1 MDFNAFVEKTV
12 EILQQKMGEDYE
24 IRVTEVTKNNDIRMT
39 GVVMIRE
46 TENVSPTIYLEEPY
60 RQYSE
65 GTDLHVI
72 ADRIVALYE
81 DRMEDINFDVD
92 FFREF
97 KSVKDRIFHKLVN
110 YSRNKNLLKDVPHF
124 RWCDLAVVFYYSME
138 EVKFGRA
145 SILIH
150 NSHMDMWNQT
160 ADTLYQTAQD
170 NMRRNMPELIVPL
183 PELIYGMSGV
193 RMEEDDMKVY
203 VLTNQEKMYGASAML
218 YSDKISK
225 LAASLDSDLLILP
238 SSVHEVLLLPDDPDR
253 KYILYRQMVK
263 EVNTTQ
269 VEPEEILSF
278 NLYRYNRK
286 KAGIEEIIV

>member
-1 MDFNAFVEKTV
+1 MDFNVFVEKMV
-12 EILQQKMGEDYE
+12 KILQQKMGEDYE

-39 GVVMIRE
+39 GVVMIKE

-81 DRMEDINFDVD
+81 ERMEDIDFDMN

-110 YSRNKNLLKDVPHF
+110 YSRNENLLKDVPHIK
-124 RWCDLAVVFYYSME
+124 WCDLAVVFYYSME
-138 EVKFGRA
+138 EVKFGKA

-150 NSHMDMWNQT
+150 NSHIDMWSQT

-170 NMRRNMPELIVPL
+170 NMRRNMPELLVPL

-193 RMEEDDMKVY
+193 RMEEDDMKIY

-218 YSDKISK
+218 YSDRISK
-225 LAASLDSDLLILP
+225 LASSLDSDLLILP
-238 SSVHEVLLLPDDPDR
+238 SSVHEVMLLPDDPDR
-253 KYILYRQMVK
+253 KYIFYRQMVK
-263 EVNTTQ
+263 EVNITQ

-286 KAGIEEIIV
+286 KAGIEEIIA